1 MTRPP
6 LYTRRPFLA
15 GLLRQLPLL
24 VVLLAVGT
32 GLLMVTFEHWRRGL
46 VVVGRAL
53 VGGGLLRLLLPLRRV
68 GFLAVRSRPVDVVL
82 LVGVGVLRL
91 LLPVRRVGFL
101 AVRTRPT
108 DVVLMVGAGLAL
120 TVIALM
126 LPDA

>member
-24 VVLLAVGT
+24 AVLLAVGV

-46 VVVGRAL
+46 VVVGLAL
-53 VGGGLLRLLLPLRRV
+53 VGAGVLRLLLPLRRL

-82 LVGVGVLRL
+82 LVGVGGTLTA
-91 LLPVRRVGFL
+91 FAL
-101 AVRTRPT
+101 AIP
-108 DVVLMVGAGLAL
+108 GA
-120 TVIALM
+120 
-126 LPDA
+126 